1 MRKPARL
8 SFPTRTIRA
17 IGPISIALL
26 CIGLL
31 CGFRPYPAPPA
42 SSPLVTLRV
51 IDRDADGADLPQY
64 AQRGERWIAAEP
76 GHRYALRLT
85 NRSDRRVLVVLS
97 VDGVNAVSGETASS
111 DQRGYVL
118 GPWQSSEIAGW
129 RKSQREIAQFVFTDL
144 ADSYAARTGRPDN
157 VGVIGMAVFDEAPTI
172 VPQASVAQDRE
183 RAAAPVAAAPSA
195 AAARA
200 ESDAALGKMQR
211 LGTGHGER
219 EWSPS
224 SVTAFERAS
233 EVPRQRL
240 QLRYDS
246 RARLVARG
254 VIPRPR
260 SYPRVADAPQAF
272 PGDFVPDPP
281 GY

>member
-8 SFPTRTIRA
+8 FFSPRP

-42 SSPLVTLRV
+42 PAPLVALEV
-51 IDRDADGADLPQY
+51 IDRDADGANLPQY
-64 AQRGERWIAAEP
+64 KQRGERWIAAEP

-97 VDGVNAVSGETASS
+97 VDGVNAVSGQTASS

-118 GPWQSSEIAGW
+118 DPWQSSEIAGW

-157 VGVIGMAVFDEAPTI
+157 VGVIGMAVFDEAPEI
-172 VPQASVAQDRE
+172 VPQASVEEDRE
-183 RAAAPVAAAPSA
+183 RAAAPIAAAPPA

-200 ESDAALGKMQR
+200 ESDAVQGKMQR

-224 SVTAFERAS
+224 SVTEFERAS
-233 EVPRQRL
+233 DVPRQRL

-260 SYPRVADAPQAF
+260 FYPRVADVPQAF

-281 GY
+281 SR